1 MKRTIWGMRYNVFAI
16 ALVAVAVGVSGL
28 ARAAQESAPRLTLI
42 SNVDIFDGQ
51 TETLLKSRH
60 VLVKGNRIETVSD
73 EPLAVIQT
81 DNVTMIDGGGRVL
94 MPGMIDAHWHALF
107 ATMSMPKLLQSDL
120 SYLTIVG
127 ARANRDAL
135 MRGFTT
141 VRDVGGNVFALKQA
155 TDEGIID
162 GPRIYPCGSYISQT
176 GGHGDFLGRH
186 DTPTEPCRNL
196 SYLEKSGVTMIA
208 DGVPEVT
215 KRAREIMRAGASQIK
230 VMAGGGVSSF
240 YDPIDVTQY
249 SLEEM
254 KAIVAVAES
263 YNTYATVHAFTPDAI
278 RQAIE
283 AGVKCIEHGH
293 LLDEAS
299 LKLMAEKG
307 VWLSMQPIL
316 DDEDAIPFPEGSEN
330 RKKFVQVTDGT
341 DNVYRLA
348 KKLKLKTAWGTDTLF
363 DPELAKKQGKMVAKM
378 QRWYAPH
385 EILKMV
391 THDNAQLLKLSGPR
405 DPYPGRLG
413 VVEEG
418 AYADLILVDGNPLE
432 NLDLVADAEKNF
444 VVIMK
449 DGMIYKNTL
458 GF

>member
-1 MKRTIWGMRYNVFAI
+1 LLSVDGNPPADISILTRPEEHIEQERKMSAPMKKPVFGVRSNVLAI
-16 ALVAVAVGVSGL
+16 AYLALAVGVSGF
-28 ARAAQESAPRLTLI
+28 AQAAQESAPRLTLI

-51 TETLLKSRH
+51 TATLLKNRH

-73 EPLAVIQT
+73 EPLAVVQ
-81 DNVTMIDGGGRVL
+81 
-94 MPGMIDAHWHALF
+94 
-107 ATMSMPKLLQSDL
+107 
-120 SYLTIVG
+120 
-127 ARANRDAL
+127 
-135 MRGFTT
+135 
-141 VRDVGGNVFALKQA
+141 
-155 TDEGIID
+155 
-162 GPRIYPCGSYISQT
+162 
-176 GGHGDFLGRH
+176 
-186 DTPTEPCRNL
+186 
-196 SYLEKSGVTMIA
+196 
-208 DGVPEVT
+208 
-215 KRAREIMRAGASQIK
+215 
-230 VMAGGGVSSF
+230 
-240 YDPIDVTQY
+240 
-249 SLEEM
+249 
-254 KAIVAVAES
+254 VAES
-263 YNTYATVHAFTPDAI
+263 YNTYVTVHAFTPDSI

-293 LLDEAS
+293 LLDETI
-299 LKLMAEKG
+299 LELMADKG

-363 DPELAKKQGKMVAKM
+363 DPELAKKQGKLVAKM

-405 DPYPGRLG
+405 DPYPGQLG
-413 VVEEG
+413 IVEEG

-449 DGMIYKNTL
+449 DGVIYKNEL
-458 GF
+458 